1 MQLNDI
7 LRMADDRGASDV
19 HLVPDHPPMIR
30 VNTVMEPLMEGVLS
44 AQQTKAFLDEMINE
58 RQKTMFEENLDLDF
72 SHAVDG
78 LAPALC
84 LR

>member
-30 VNTVMEPLMEGVLS
+30 VNTVMELS
-44 AQQTKAFLDEMINE
+44 LI
-58 RQKTMFEENLDLDF
+58 
-72 SHAVDG
+72 HI
-78 LAPALC
+78 
-84 LR
+84 